1 MMAYST
7 DSKSAAVRAQLDH
20 PVIDGDGHWL
30 EPVPI
35 FLDYLREVAGPTVV
49 ERFRKMATAHID
61 RGWYDMTP
69 AERLDRRPTRPTW
82 WGEPANTLDRATA
95 MIPKLFYE
103 RLDDFGIDFAMLYT
117 SLGLFHIAN
126 PDEELRRAIARAVNK
141 MNAEMF
147 RPYAH
152 RIAPA
157 AVVPVHTPQEAIDEA
172 TYAVRELGLKVIM
185 IANHVRRPVPAF
197 ARQASDPTQVRQ
209 FVDSLAYE
217 SAYDYDPLWA
227 KCVELKVAVTAHSG
241 SMGWMGRESVN
252 SFVFNHI
259 GHFATASHAFAKAL
273 ILGGVVHRFPTLRFA
288 MLEGGVGWA
297 CNLITDLLGHWDK
310 RNGRAMEAHTRPT
323 NLDKQGLKDLFTRF
337 GGRVYEEKMDELM
350 NCLSLVPPFK
360 SAEEMTEREYREQLD
375 DFAAAHVTSADE
387 LRRQFTDHFYFGCEA
402 DDPTTA
408 WAFDRRGNHRL
419 NPIFSSDVGHFDVT
433 DMSEVLEEAHELVEH
448 GLITMADFREFVF
461 GNAARLHT
469 ALNPDFFKGT
479 VVESAV
485 AQELAR

>member
-1 MMAYST
+1 MAYSR
-7 DSKSAAVRAQLDH
+7 DSKSSAVRAQLDH

-30 EPVPI
+30 EPVAI
-35 FLDYLREVAGPTVV
+35 FLDYLRQLAGPSVA
-49 ERFRKMATAHID
+49 ERFVKKATEHID

-95 MIPKLFYE
+95 MIPRLFYE
-103 RLDDFGIDFAMLYT
+103 RLDDFGIDFALLYT
-117 SLGLFHIAN
+117 TLGLFHIGN
-126 PDEELRRAIARAVNK
+126 PDEELRRAIARAVNR

-157 AVVPVHTPQEAIDEA
+157 AVVPMHTPEEAIEEA

-197 ARQASDPTQVRQ
+197 ARQAADPGQVRH

-217 SAYDYDPLWA
+217 SPYGYDPFWA
-227 KCVELKVAVTAHSG
+227 RCVELKVAVTAHSG

-252 SFVFNHI
+252 SFTFNHI
-259 GHFATASHAFAKAL
+259 GHFAAASQAFAKAL
-273 ILGGVVHRFPTLRFA
+273 ILGGVVQRFPSLPFA

-297 CNLITDLLGHWDK
+297 CNLVTDLIGHWEK
-310 RNGRAMEAHTRPT
+310 RSGRPMEAHVRPT
-323 NLDKQGLKDLFTRF
+323 NLDRQMLKDLFTRW
-337 GGRVYEEKMDELM
+337 GGRAYEDKMDELM
-350 NCLSLVPPFK
+350 GCLSLVPPFK
-360 SAEEMTEREYREQLD
+360 TLEEMTEREYREQID
-375 DFAAAHVTSADE
+375 DFAAAHVGSADE
-387 LRRQFTDHFYFGCEA
+387 LRRQFTEHFYFGCEA

-408 WAFDRRGNHRL
+408 WAFDRRGHHRL
-419 NPIFSSDVGHFDVT
+419 HPIFSSDVGHFDVT
-433 DMSEVLEEAHELVEH
+433 DMTEVLEEAHELVEH
-448 GLITMADFREFVF
+448 GLITGEDFREFVF
-461 GNAARLHT
+461 TNVARLHT

-479 VVESAV
+479 VVEDAV
-485 AQELAR
+485 AKELAR

>member
-1 MMAYST
+1 MAYST

-69 AERLDRRPTRPTW
+69 AERLDRRLTRPTW
-82 WGEPANTLDRATA
+82 WGEPASTLDRATA

-126 PDEELRRAIARAVNK
+126 PDEELRRAIARAVNT

-157 AVVPVHTPQEAIDEA
+157 AVVPVHTPQEAIEEA

-197 ARQASDPTQVRQ
+197 ARQAADPTQVRH

-259 GHFATASHAFAKAL
+259 GHFAAASHAFAKAL
-273 ILGGVVHRFPTLRFA
+273 ILGGVVHRFPMLRFA

-297 CNLITDLLGHWDK
+297 CNLVT
-310 RNGRAMEAHTRPT
+310 
-323 NLDKQGLKDLFTRF
+323 DLFTRF
-337 GGRVYEEKMDELM
+337 GGRVYEDKMDELM
-350 NCLSLVPPFK
+350 GCLSLVPPFK

-375 DFAAAHVTSADE
+375 DFAAAHVGSADE

-408 WAFDRRGNHRL
+408 WAFDRHGHHRL

-448 GLITMADFREFVF
+448 GLITMDDFREFVF

-479 VVESAV
+479 VVDSAV
-485 AQELAR
+485 AKELAR

>member
-1 MMAYST
+1 MAYST

-197 ARQASDPTQVRQ
+197 ARQASDPTQVRH

-273 ILGGVVHRFPTLRFA
+273 ILGGVVHRFPTCASRCSRA
-288 MLEGGVGWA
+288 AWA
-297 CNLITDLLGHWDK
+297 
-310 RNGRAMEAHTRPT
+310 GRVTSSPTSSDTGTSATAARWKPTRVRPT
-323 NLDKQGLKDLFTRF
+323 STSRRSRTSSPAC
-337 GGRVYEEKMDELM
+337 GGRVYEDKMDELM
-350 NCLSLVPPFK
+350 SCLSLVPPFK

-375 DFAAAHVTSADE
+375 DFAAAHVNSADE

-408 WAFDRRGNHRL
+408 WAFDRHGNHRL

-485 AQELAR
+485 AKELAR

>member
-1 MMAYST
+1 MAYST
-7 DSKSAAVRAQLDH
+7 DSKSAAVRAHLDH

-172 TYAVRELGLKVIM
+172 TYAVRELGLKVVM

-197 ARQASDPTQVRQ
+197 ARGAADPTQVRH

-252 SFVFNHI
+252 SFVFN
-259 GHFATASHAFAKAL
+259 L
-273 ILGGVVHRFPTLRFA
+273 I
-288 MLEGGVGWA
+288 
-297 CNLITDLLGHWDK
+297 GHWDK

-337 GGRVYEEKMDELM
+337 GGRVYEDKMDELM

-360 SAEEMTEREYREQLD
+360 SAEEMTEREYKEQLD
-375 DFAAAHVTSADE
+375 DFAAAHVGSAE
-387 LRRQFTDHFYFGCEA
+387 KLRRQFTDHFFFGCEA

-408 WAFDRRGNHRL
+408 WAFDRHGHHRL

-448 GLITMADFREFVF
+448 GLITPDDFRQFVF

-469 ALNPDFFKGT
+469 AMNPDFFKGT

-485 AQELAR
+485 AKELAR